1 MPPPKSMYVRP
12 SGSVTRAPSAS
23 ATTRRGVDIPG
34 ATYRARSARI
44 RSAAEVSVGCIAG
57 LSAFERCCGNWEARA
72 GGEAGGG
79 TRTHGRL
86 ITNQVLYQ
94 LSYSGTRV
102 IGYGSRTLGNSRARL
117 VRCDDRDDL
126 ELDEVGPALDP
137 EIECATTLRV
147 HHLEARAQVV
157 RDPARDVVD
166 TLGRQTAAFA
176 KATVDRAWIAAA
188 IALGDVEEHPARRA
202 LRASSG
208 ARGSCA

>member
-102 IGYGSRTLGNSRARL
+102 IGYGSHTLRNSHARL
-117 VRCDDRDDL
+117 VRRDHRDDV
-126 ELDEVGPALDP
+126 EVDEVGPPLDP
-137 EIECATTLRV
+137 EVQRAAALRF
-147 HHLEARAQVV
+147 HDLEARRQVV
-157 RDPARDVVD
+157 RDPAREVLD
-166 TLGRQTAAFA
+166 TLGRQPAVLSE
-176 KATVDRAWIAAA
+176 ATVDRPGIA
-188 IALGDVEEHPARRA
+188 VPVP
-202 LRASSG
+202 LR
-208 ARGSCA
+208 